1 MRKLL
6 GAIGLHRGKVQPVPV
21 FDEPARAPRRSLEA
35 RHTGTPRL
43 SVVTVVSDLQS
54 ELRLRRRG
62 PTARAAP
69 GFDIRTDTPQAAF
82 PDPAEH
88 L

>member
-6 GAIGLHRGKVQPVPV
+6 GAIGLHRGKVQPQPL
-21 FDEPARAPRRSLEA
+21 FDGPARAPRRSFEV
-35 RHTGTPRL
+35 RHTGTPQL
-43 SVVTVVSDLQS
+43 SVVSVVSELQS

-62 PTARAAP
+62 PTGRAAP
-69 GFDIRTDTPQAAF
+69 GFDIRTDTPLPAF
-82 PDPAEH
+82 PTAADH